1 MDRGGAGLG
10 KRWFSLTT
18 KEKSLWGKHFLF
30 CKNLSRSY
38 SSGKVMDRGE
48 AGLEKR
54 WFSLTTKEKSLWADI
69 FYFCYFG
76 IVLTDFNCRGS
87 NFNLTSFSI
96 VILFIDKTLF
106 LLMNELIG
114 SLWECTLC
122 FAGMLAKHGKITLW
136 GAGGFQLHRRSLNWT
151 ISMSWFA
158 N

>member
-1 MDRGGAGLG
+1 MFFFLRLFW
-10 KRWFSLTT
+10 K
-18 KEKSLWGKHFLF
+18 KEAYSTRSLWAYIFYCAKSFSELFQWKGDGQGGSWVRKKVILSDYKREITLGKHFLF

-96 VILFIDKTLF
+96 VIFLTDKTLF
-106 LLMNELIG
+106 FI
-114 SLWECTLC
+114 
-122 FAGMLAKHGKITLW
+122 I
-136 GAGGFQLHRRSLNWT
+136 
-151 ISMSWFA
+151 
-158 N
+158 